1 MTKNKDVKILALVG
15 MSGSGKSTAI
25 DYLIEK
31 NIPKIYFGG
40 VIYKAMAEAGIERSE
55 DGESEKK
62 FREEIRQKE
71 GKDFVVKRAIKE
83 AKDLIAAGQKRI
95 VLDGLYSWTEYKIL
109 RKEFPTEMTVVAVV
123 VPKALR
129 RHRLAIRPDR
139 PFDAQAAAEQAEA
152 DAVVAQGKAETAQGA
167 AETAQG
173 KAEQAQAKADEYV
186 NKYTWDFDNLG
197 EVKSIKSVTLKTTT
211 YNVNKDQ
218 GDWWDDINRIKLIKI
233 S

>member
-1 MTKNKDVKILALVG
+1 MAEKDVKILALVG

-109 RKEFPTEMTVVAVV
+109 RKEFPIEMTVVAVV

-129 RHRLAIRPDR
+129 RHRLAVRPDR
-139 PFDAQAAAEQAEA
+139 PFDAQAAAERDRSEIENLEKGGPIAIA
-152 DAVVAQGKAETAQGA
+152 DYYIDNSGTIEEFHKNF
-167 AETAQG
+167 
-173 KAEQAQAKADEYV
+173 AKLCKEIGFLDA
-186 NKYTWDFDNLG
+186 
-197 EVKSIKSVTLKTTT
+197 
-211 YNVNKDQ
+211 
-218 GDWWDDINRIKLIKI
+218 
-233 S
+233 